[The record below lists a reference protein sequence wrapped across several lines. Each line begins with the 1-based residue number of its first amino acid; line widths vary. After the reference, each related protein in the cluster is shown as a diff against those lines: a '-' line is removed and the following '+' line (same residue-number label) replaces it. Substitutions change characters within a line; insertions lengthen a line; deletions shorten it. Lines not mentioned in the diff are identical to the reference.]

1 MTTHRIPFKKI
12 FCQPKL
18 KKSFFFASHKEK
30 LILFS
35 LLFCFSPI
43 EPISLPGKPSPSLKD
58 YHGLTLNFFKEG
70 SGRRYLKV
78 SYKEAV
84 SENKKLG
91 FLTMNLAFLKIND
104 LNIEVFAQH
113 LECSEIVSLFD
124 QVSKQRGVRYAVAEP
139 LRLMLQTP
147 EKRISVS
154 GQKGKF
160 SSNGSL
166 RIWGQVDVIQGKD
179 SKKMESL
186 ILTADTSVNAL
197 LLTAGKDPK
206 PFLTVPLFK
215 QP

>member
-1 MTTHRIPFKKI
+1 M
-12 FCQPKL
+12 
-18 KKSFFFASHKEK
+18 
-30 LILFS
+30 
-35 LLFCFSPI
+35 FCFSPI
-43 EPISLPGKPSPSLKD
+43 DPISLLAKPSPSLKD
-58 YHGLTLNFFKEG
+58 YQGLTLNFFKEG

-78 SYKEAV
+78 SYKQAV

-104 LNIEVFAQH
+104 LNIEMYAQH
-113 LECSEIVSLFD
+113 LECSKIVSLFD
-124 QVSKQRGVRYAVAEP
+124 QVSKKRGVRYAVAEP
-139 LRLMLQTP
+139 IRLMIQTP
-147 EKRISVS
+147 QERINVI

-206 PFLTVPLFK
+206 PFLTVPLSK